1 CHFYAGLNSIMWQ
14 NLPHQ
19 KALKLHNDLSF
30 PECCLIC
37 AEQKPSCP
45 GFKLLWTVVAHKCF
59 HSFFLLRTFPWF
71 DLTSVPLR
79 KSLFSQL
86 LEKRELVWY
95 HLTPAA
101 LLYQA
106 PSRDWPTQQ
115 CGLISTKISLT
126 SAVVEP
132 SVMLDD
138 KLLFSTAASNIFS
151 EIPEET
157 AVYDSKSS

>member
-1 CHFYAGLNSIMWQ
+1 LMVIFYAGLNSIMWQ

-19 KALKLHNDLSF
+19 KALKLRNDLGF

-45 GFKLLWTVVAHKCF
+45 GLCARVLTF
-59 HSFFLLRTFPWF
+59 HWF
-71 DLTSVPLR
+71 DLTAVPLR
-79 KSLFSQL
+79 KSPFSQL

-95 HLTPAA
+95 HLMPGA

-106 PSRDWPTQQ
+106 PSGDWPTKQ
-115 CGLISTKISLT
+115 CGLVSTQTSLT

-132 SVMLDD
+132 SVILGD
-138 KLLFSTAASNIFS
+138 KSPFSTAASNSFS

-157 AVYDSKSS
+157 AEYDSKFS

>member
-1 CHFYAGLNSIMWQ
+1 VIFYAGLNSTMWQ

-45 GFKLLWTVVAHKCF
+45 G
-59 HSFFLLRTFPWF
+59 LRARVLTFPWF
-71 DLTSVPLR
+71 DLTAVPLR

-86 LEKRELVWY
+86 LEKRELVWC
-95 HLTPAA
+95 HLM
-101 LLYQA
+101 
-106 PSRDWPTQQ
+106 PSLWRLAYKAMWA
-115 CGLISTKISLT
+115 GSTKTSLT

-132 SVMLDD
+132 SVILDD
-138 KLLFSTAASNIFS
+138 KSPFSTAASNSFS

-157 AVYDSKSS
+157 AEYDSKFS

>member
-1 CHFYAGLNSIMWQ
+1 LVVIFYAGLNSTMWQ

-37 AEQKPSCP
+37 AEQKPSCC
-45 GFKLLWTVVAHKCF
+45 K
-59 HSFFLLRTFPWF
+59 SFVSKDFASSFSLPRTFHWF
-71 DLTSVPLR
+71 DLTAVPLR

-86 LEKRELVWY
+86 LEKRELVWC
-95 HLTPAA
+95 HLMPGA

-106 PSRDWPTQQ
+106 PSGDWPTKP
-115 CGLISTKISLT
+115 CRLVSTKTPLT

-132 SVMLDD
+132 SVIFDD
-138 KLLFSTAASNIFS
+138 KPPFSTAASNSFS

-157 AVYDSKSS
+157 AEYDSKFS